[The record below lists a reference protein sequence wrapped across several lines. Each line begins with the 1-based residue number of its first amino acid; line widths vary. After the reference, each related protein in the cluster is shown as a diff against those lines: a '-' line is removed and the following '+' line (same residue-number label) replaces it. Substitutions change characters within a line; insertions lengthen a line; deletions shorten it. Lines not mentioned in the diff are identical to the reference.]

1 VPAHGGDLRKKGDK
15 EMGANDL
22 FKGMTFTNARP
33 ALHLGE
39 LVDRRLNESGMTKAE
54 FGRRIGTSRQNIN
67 TLIRK
72 PTLTTEQL
80 MDICVVMK
88 FDLFAV
94 LSEALHQAVPDC
106 QTPIPRTPAPT
117 YTHAYQLSAELVR
130 AALAVV
136 NCALPPP
143 S

>member
-1 VPAHGGDLRKKGDK
+1 
-15 EMGANDL
+15 MGANDS

-39 LVDRRLNESGMTKAE
+39 LVDRRLDECGMTKAE
-54 FGRRIGTSRQNIN
+54 FGRRIGTSRQNVN
-67 TLIRK
+67 TLLRK
-72 PTLTTEQL
+72 PVLTTEQL

-88 FDLFAV
+88 YDFFAV
-94 LSEALHQAVPDC
+94 LSEALRQTVPDC
-106 QTPIPRTPAPT
+106 HSSAQTP
-117 YTHAYQLSAELVR
+117 HLSAELVR

>member
-1 VPAHGGDLRKKGDK
+1 
-15 EMGANDL
+15 MGAHDL
-22 FKGMTFTNARP
+22 LKGMTCTDARP
-33 ALHLGE
+33 ALHLGA
-39 LVDRRLNESGMTKAE
+39 LVDRRLDESGMTKAE
-54 FGRRIGTSRQNIN
+54 FGRRIGTSRQNVH

-88 FDLFAV
+88 YDLFAV

-106 QTPIPRTPAPT
+106 QSPSPRTPAHT
-117 YTHAYQLSAELVR
+117 QAQCLSDELLR

-143 S
+143 T

>member
-1 VPAHGGDLRKKGDK
+1 
-15 EMGANDL
+15 MGANDL
-22 FKGMTFTNARP
+22 LKGMTCTDVRP
-33 ALHLGE
+33 ALHLGT
-39 LVDRRLNESGMTKAE
+39 LVDQRLGESGMTKAE
-54 FGRRIGTSRQNIN
+54 FGRRIGTSRQNVN

-88 FDLFAV
+88 YDLFAV

-106 QTPIPRTPAPT
+106 QTPSPRSAAHIN
-117 YTHAYQLSAELVR
+117 THAQQLSADLLR

-143 S
+143 T